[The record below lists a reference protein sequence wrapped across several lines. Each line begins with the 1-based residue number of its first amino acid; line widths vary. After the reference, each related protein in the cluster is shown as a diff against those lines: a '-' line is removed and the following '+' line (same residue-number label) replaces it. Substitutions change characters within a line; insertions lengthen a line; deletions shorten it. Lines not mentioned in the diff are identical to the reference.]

1 MYIGIDLGGTS
12 IKFGVLSPEGEL
24 ISRSSIPTQADS
36 GREHIMKNLE
46 NAIEKL
52 LKEFPDTK
60 SIGLGVPGVVDSEG
74 VVYNPPNLPGWGVF
88 PIQNILSKKFGLPVA
103 VDNDA
108 NAAAVA
114 EALLGAG
121 KEVPYFL
128 FITLGTGVGGCI
140 IMDGTIWRGERGG
153 AGEIGHIIIDSN
165 AKSIPGKGSFR
176 TGVLEEYVGRTQIID
191 CAKRYAAEYPDSLLH
206 NFKDL
211 DIPDIADSIEK
222 GDQAAIECFKESGRL
237 LGLGLATAMAIL
249 DMRKVIVGGGI
260 SRTHPL
266 LLETT
271 RKTLQERAIPTV
283 SKESEIIIAHYTN
296 DAGMIG
302 AALLGKQQISSE
314 AVNYEV

>member
-12 IKFGVLSPEGEL
+12 IKLGVLSPDGEL
-24 ISRSSIPTQADS
+24 ISRSSIPTDAGNGQ
-36 GREHIMKNLE
+36 EHVLQNLE
-46 NAIEKL
+46 NAIENL

-60 SIGLGVPGVVDSEG
+60 SIGLGVPGVVDSNG
-74 VVYNPPNLPGWGVF
+74 TVYNPPNLKGWGIV
-88 PIQNILSKKFGLPVA
+88 PIQDILSKKFGLPVA

-114 EALLGAG
+114 EAQLGAG

-140 IMDGTIWRGERGG
+140 IMDGQIWRGERGG
-153 AGEIGHIIIDSN
+153 AGEIGHIIIDAN
-165 AKSIPGKGSFR
+165 AQPIPGKGPFR
-176 TGVLEEYVGRTQIID
+176 TGVLEEYVGRTQILD

-206 NFKDL
+206 NFKNL

-271 RKTLQERAIPTV
+271 RNTLKERAIPTV
-283 SKESEIIIAHYTN
+283 SNESEIIIAQYTN

-302 AALLGKQQISSE
+302 AALLGKQKVGE
-314 AVNYEV
+314 EVSNFEV